1 MIDYSAARELMVQ
14 RQLVARGIT
23 DRRVLAAM
31 KLVPRHLFVDDSLRD
46 EAYDDTPL
54 PIGDGQTISQPYMVA
69 VMTELLRLKGEE
81 RVLEVG
87 TGSGY
92 QAAILSLLCKW
103 VYSIERLQSLSD
115 RARAL
120 LESCGYNNVT
130 LFVGDGTKG
139 LPSEAPFDG
148 IIVTAGAPR
157 IPEVLVA
164 QLAIGGRLVI
174 PVGDRFSQT
183 LKCVTKLEEG
193 IEIENHTGCRFV
205 DLIGEFGW

>member
-1 MIDYSAARELMVQ
+1 
-14 RQLVARGIT
+14 
-23 DRRVLAAM
+23 
-31 KLVPRHLFVDDSLRD
+31 
-46 EAYDDTPL
+46 
-54 PIGDGQTISQPYMVA
+54 
-69 VMTELLRLKGEE
+69 MTELLRLKGEE

-148 IIVTAGAPR
+148 IIVHCRRSENSGSAGC
-157 IPEVLVA
+157 
-164 QLAIGGRLVI
+164 AIGNRREI
-174 PVGDRFSQT
+174 GDPS
-183 LKCVTKLEEG
+183 
-193 IEIENHTGCRFV
+193 
-205 DLIGEFGW
+205 W